1 MDKTFLVAQ
10 LSAKLKTLSTHAQAF
25 AAEIRDEAKSS
36 GANRAINLAKATTNR
51 SAAAIEATFALES
64 FRAKPFKRTDPI
76 SLGAVVEIEDGTAGK
91 TLFLAPAGA
100 GEELTGP
107 DGDGFFHVVTPRAPL
122 GKALLGKRVGDVI
135 ETMVK
140 GELTEWTIT
149 FVA

>member
-1 MDKTFLVAQ
+1 MDKAFLVEQ
-10 LSAKLKTLSTHAQAF
+10 LNAKLKAVSMQAQKF
-25 AAEIRDEAKSS
+25 AAETRDEAKS
-36 GANRAINLAKATTNR
+36 GADRAVNLAKATTNR

-64 FRAKPFKRTDPI
+64 FRAKPLKPRDPI
-76 SLGAVVEIEDGTAGK
+76 SLGAVVEIEDGLAGK

-107 DGDGFFHVVTPRAPL
+107 GGDGYFHVITPQAPL
-122 GKALLGKRVGDVI
+122 GRALMGKRVGDVI